1 MAQTATIDA
10 PNKDIS
16 LGIKN
21 FLGQLL
27 KSGLAEAVL
36 LPLRQPGS
44 TTVMPGL
51 VTDPD
56 ALEQADLLAPVAPLS
71 AARMAARLTRRS
83 TGKPVAAVLR
93 PCEVRAFI
101 ELVKFNQAKAED
113 ILLISADCAGVMS
126 NKDYGTFAAAEAS
139 PPGER
144 FWKAAGRGDAT
155 QVDGFS
161 LASACK
167 VCEQPF
173 SSSADISLGILGA
186 DGSVG
191 IPATANTQKGED
203 ALKKLGLDQSPPN
216 KAHQKVLSMLVER
229 RSQAK
234 QALFATM
241 EEKVNSLGALN
252 KYFENCV
259 NCYNCRVACPICY
272 CRECV
277 FLTDAFDHDPPLYLN
292 WAFRNKA
299 IKMPTDTAFFHL
311 TRLAHMS
318 TSCVGCGQC
327 TNACPN
333 DIPVADLFIRV
344 SAATQKAF
352 EYQPGQSLEE
362 KPPLAVF
369 EADEF
374 GEAVGIKS
382 KAAS

>member
-1 MAQTATIDA
+1 V
-10 PNKDIS
+10 
-16 LGIKN
+16 
-21 FLGQLL
+21 
-27 KSGLAEAVL
+27 E
-36 LPLRQPGS
+36 
-44 TTVMPGL
+44 
-51 VTDPD
+51 
-56 ALEQADLLAPVAPLS
+56 
-71 AARMAARLTRRS
+71 
-83 TGKPVAAVLR
+83 
-93 PCEVRAFI
+93 
-101 ELVKFNQAKAED
+101 
-113 ILLISADCAGVMS
+113 
-126 NKDYGTFAAAEAS
+126 
-139 PPGER
+139 
-144 FWKAAGRGDAT
+144 
-155 QVDGFS
+155 GFS
-161 LASACK
+161 LASACL

-173 SSSADISLGILGA
+173 SLSADISLGILGSE
-186 DGSVG
+186 GSSSISV
-191 IPATANTQKGED
+191 TANTQKGED
-203 ALKKLGLDQSPPN
+203 AFKKLGLAQSPPN
-216 KAHQKVLSMLVER
+216 EARQKALDSLVEK

-277 FLTDAFDHDPPLYLN
+277 FLTDAFDHEPGLYLN
-292 WAFRNKA
+292 WATRNRA

-327 TNACPN
+327 SNACPN
-333 DIPVADLFIRV
+333 DIPVSDLFIRV

-352 EYQPGQSLEE
+352 EYKPGQSLDE